1 MIRFGTSNG
10 EQRAQV
16 FRSHPNATV
25 RAHGH
30 NCIAHVGS
38 PLALA
43 LALVA
48 AGASDR
54 ILGKLGMMP

>member
-1 MIRFGTSNG
+1 MRFGTSNG

-43 LALVA
+43 LVA